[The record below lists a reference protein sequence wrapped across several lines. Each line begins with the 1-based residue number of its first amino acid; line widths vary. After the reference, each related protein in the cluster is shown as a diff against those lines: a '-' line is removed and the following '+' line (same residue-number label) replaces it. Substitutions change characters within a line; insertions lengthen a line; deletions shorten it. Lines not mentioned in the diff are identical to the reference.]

1 MEATPMARGRGARLT
16 RDERRAHFLDMAAEI
31 ITEQGAD
38 SVTMEG
44 VAARAG
50 VSKALGYR
58 YFTNRD
64 DLLMALFDREMA
76 ILDHRISHAVT
87 TADNFEDGL
96 RAIVCA
102 WLDLIVERGRL
113 LGSLQQSKLIEGPVE
128 QRRMDRQ
135 AGIDKFFAHLI
146 TSEYDIERDDA
157 MLVAA
162 TLVSGSEGAMR
173 IWVNQGWSTTK
184 IAERYVRLC
193 LGAIQALV
201 PSLDATHGPRRRR
214 AVCGLQTLCVRPS
227 PRRRPLDPRPRPG

>member
-1 MEATPMARGRGARLT
+1 
-16 RDERRAHFLDMAAEI
+16 MAAEI

-76 ILDHRISHAVT
+76 ILDQRISDAVA
-87 TADNFEDGL
+87 TAGTFEDGL
-96 RAIVCA
+96 RGIVEA
-102 WLDLIVERGRL
+102 WVDLIVERGRL

-128 QRRMDRQ
+128 QRRIARQ
-135 AGIDKFFAHLI
+135 DGIDRFFARLI
-146 TSEYDIERDDA
+146 TSEYEVDPDDA
-157 MLVAA
+157 VLVAA

-173 IWVNQGWSTTK
+173 IWLSRGWSRDK
-184 IAERYVRLC
+184 IADRYVRLC
-193 LGAIQALV
+193 LGAIGAL
-201 PSLDATHGPRRRR
+201 A
-214 AVCGLQTLCVRPS
+214 
-227 PRRRPLDPRPRPG
+227 LDPSAPHA

>member
-1 MEATPMARGRGARLT
+1 MGVDETTRTRGARLT

-76 ILDHRISHAVT
+76 ILDQRISDAVV
-87 TADNFEDGL
+87 TADDFEDGL

-102 WLDLIVERGRL
+102 WVDLIVERGGL

-128 QRRMDRQ
+128 QRRISRQ
-135 AGIDKFFAHLI
+135 DGIDKFFAHLI
-146 TSEYDIERDDA
+146 INEFDVEPDDA
-157 MLVAA
+157 VLVAA
-162 TLVSGSEGAMR
+162 TLVAGSAGAMR
-173 IWVNQGWSTTK
+173 IWHSRGWSRDK
-184 IAERYVRLC
+184 IADRYLRLC
-193 LGAIQALV
+193 LGAIRAFALDG
-201 PSLDATHGPRRRR
+201 SAPRR
-214 AVCGLQTLCVRPS
+214 
-227 PRRRPLDPRPRPG
+227 

>member
-1 MEATPMARGRGARLT
+1 MTVGATDAGSIVRTRGARLT

-31 ITEQGAD
+31 ITGQGAD

-76 ILDHRISHAVT
+76 ILDRRISDAVAS
-87 TADNFEDGL
+87 ADNFEDGL
-96 RAIVCA
+96 RAIVVS
-102 WLDLIVERGRL
+102 WLELIVERGRL

-128 QRRMDRQ
+128 QRRLDRQ
-135 AGIDKFFAHLI
+135 EGIDRFFAHLI
-146 TSEYDIERDDA
+146 TSEYDLDRDDA

-173 IWVNQGWSTTK
+173 IWINQGWSRTK
-184 IAERYVRLC
+184 IADRYVRLS
-193 LGAIQALV
+193 LGAIRALE
-201 PSLDATHGPRRRR
+201 LDPAP
-214 AVCGLQTLCVRPS
+214 LPPS
-227 PRRRPLDPRPRPG
+227 PSPT

>member
-1 MEATPMARGRGARLT
+1 MMVGAMGAEPTVRTRGARLT

-31 ITEQGAD
+31 ITGQGAD

-76 ILDHRISHAVT
+76 ILDHRISTAV
-87 TADNFEDGL
+87 AEAAGFEEGL
-96 RAIVCA
+96 RAIVGA
-102 WLDLIVERGRL
+102 WVDLIIERGRL
-113 LGSLQQSKLIEGPVE
+113 LGSLQQSKIIEGPVE

-135 AGIDKFFAHLI
+135 DGIDKFFAHLI
-146 TSEYDIERDDA
+146 TSEYDIDRDDA
-157 MLVAA
+157 ILVAA

-173 IWVNQGWSTTK
+173 VWLTRGWSRTE
-184 IAERYVRLC
+184 IADRYVRLS
-193 LGAIQALV
+193 LGAIQALA
-201 PSLDATHGPRRRR
+201 LDTSAAP
-214 AVCGLQTLCVRPS
+214 A
-227 PRRRPLDPRPRPG
+227 

>member
-1 MEATPMARGRGARLT
+1 MQPVVRTRGARLT

-76 ILDHRISHAVT
+76 ILDRRISDAVEG
-87 TADNFEDGL
+87 ADNFEDGL
-96 RAIVCA
+96 RGIVIA
-102 WLDLIVERGRL
+102 WIDLIVERGRL

-128 QRRMDRQ
+128 QRRISRQ
-135 AGIDKFFAHLI
+135 DGIDKFFAHLI
-146 TSEYDIERDDA
+146 TSEYDVDPEDA
-157 MLVAA
+157 ILVAA

-173 IWVNQGWSTTK
+173 IWLSRGWSPDT
-184 IAERYVRLC
+184 IADRYVRLC
-193 LGAIQALV
+193 LGAIQAL
-201 PSLDATHGPRRRR
+201 
-214 AVCGLQTLCVRPS
+214 AVS
-227 PRRRPLDPRPRPG
+227 HA